1 MHRNWAHEFPHR
13 PGLVHLNHAGV
24 APWPERTA
32 KAVAAFA
39 DENIRHGT
47 ENISGWKQTESGLR
61 HACRKLIRAESA
73 DDIALI
79 KNTSEGLSMVAYGIP
94 WKKHE
99 NIVFAR
105 QEFPSNRVLWQS
117 LQMRFGVEAR
127 CVDIYQAPAP
137 EDALFRQVDKNTR
150 LIAVSAVQYDTGLR
164 MDLAGISEF
173 CRTREILLC
182 IDAIQMLGSIPFDL
196 TRTPA
201 DFIIA
206 DSHKWLL
213 GPEGIGLF
221 YCNPEVRDQLHL
233 NQFGW
238 HMLKNAGN
246 YEALE
251 WQPAADAQRFECGS
265 LNNLGIHAMHASLCL
280 LLEIEIGNVHE
291 MISSN
296 ISYLNEKCKESGLKV
311 TSDMSLP
318 RRSGILTLQRPGI
331 DNYRLFKF
339 LLDSGV
345 LCAYR
350 CQGIRFSP
358 HFYTHQDDIDQALEL
373 ACEYV

>member
-39 DENIRHGT
+39 SENARHGT
-47 ENISGWKQTESGLR
+47 ENISKWKKTESGLR
-61 HACRKLIRAESA
+61 HACQQLIHAESV

-99 NIVFAR
+99 NIVFAQ

-127 CVDIYQAPAP
+127 CIDLYQTPVP
-137 EDALFRQVDKNTR
+137 EDALFRHVDKNTR
-150 LIAVSAVQYDTGLR
+150 LISVSAVQYDTGLH
-164 MDLAGISEF
+164 MNLARISEF
-173 CRTREILLC
+173 CQTRGILLC
-182 IDAIQMLGSIPFDL
+182 IDAIQMLGAMPFDL

-201 DFIIA
+201 DFVIA

-221 YCNPEVRDQLHL
+221 YCNPEVRDQLRL

-238 HMLKNAGN
+238 HMLKNTDN

-251 WQPAADAQRFECGS
+251 WQPAADARRFECGS
-265 LNNLGIHAMHASLCL
+265 LNHLGIHAMYASLCL
-280 LLEIEIGNVHE
+280 LLEIQIGNIHE
-291 MISSN
+291 IISSN
-296 ISYLNEKCKESGLKV
+296 ISYLYEKCRKNSLKV
-311 TSDMSLP
+311 VSNMEQP
-318 RRSGILTLQRPGI
+318 RRSGIFTLQRPEV
-331 DNYRLFKF
+331 DNYKLFRF

-350 CQGIRFSP
+350 CAGIRFSP
-358 HFYTHQDDIDQALEL
+358 HFYTCQNDIDQALEL
-373 ACEYV
+373 TCEYV